1 MNKEEAKKLVQNGT
15 HQIHNDCEKL
25 ELLREVIDG
34 PFAEG
39 RFHYYSIDDCSN
51 DGLKDLTII
60 KLSEITEEPNEWL
73 GSEMECFDEINNK
86 WQCCFGRKYRLKPKP
101 NFDEEIKVL
110 QEKAKQH
117 GIKVFITFEKL

>member
-1 MNKEEAKKLVQNGT
+1 MNKKEAKKLVQAGT
-15 HQIHNDCEKL
+15 HQIHNDCENL
-25 ELLREVIDG
+25 ELLREFFYNMLPKG
-34 PFAEG
+34 YA
-39 RFHYYSIDDCSN
+39 YYSMDFICDEPFEH
-51 DGLKDLTII
+51 LKTI
-60 KLSEITEEPNEWL
+60 KLSEITEKPNEWL

-117 GIKVFITFEKL
+117 GMKAIITFEKL

>member
-1 MNKEEAKKLVQNGT
+1 MNKEEAKKLVQAGT
-15 HQIHNDCEKL
+15 HQIHNDCDNM
-25 ELLREVIDG
+25 ELLIEMFYNMLPKGYAYYTMDFIGDE
-34 PFAEG
+34 PFE
-39 RFHYYSIDDCSN
+39 R
-51 DGLKDLTII
+51 LKTI
-60 KLSEITEEPNEWL
+60 KLSEITEKPNEWL

-117 GIKVFITFEKL
+117 GMKAIITFEKL